1 MFTAFL
7 VYLLTS
13 VSTILLTLAVRDNPL
28 SFLQGATVLLQ
39 ISLMV
44 HIALTFGLM
53 GWGLYMLSRGG
64 WSFEK
69 RLGRF
74 TLRGVSRI
82 PPAPYC
88 MARPRRRRG
97 GKPCLR

>member
-1 MFTAFL
+1 MGTAFAI
-7 VYLLTS
+7 YLLTS

-39 ISLMV
+39 ISIVL
-44 HIALTFGLM
+44 HIALTFGVML
-53 GWGLYMLSRGG
+53 WALYMISRGG

-69 RLGRF
+69 RIGRF

-82 PPAPYC
+82 PPAPC
-88 MARPRRRRG
+88 MARPRRRRR

>member
-1 MFTAFL
+1 MVTAFAI
-7 VYLLTS
+7 YLLTS

-39 ISLMV
+39 ISIAI

-53 GWGLYMLSRGG
+53 GWGMYMLSLGG

-82 PPAPYC
+82 PPAPC

-97 GKPCLR
+97 GKPCWR